1 MKIKFNHKKKC
12 ILKAMGS
19 DLTTKEVS
27 KLVNKVM
34 EKFMT
39 DDSIGKGSHLAELVQ
54 DNLPNEAILF
64 IAVQGLKDRMKPALK
79 GGIFD
84 AIRRGS
90 DKETEP
96 SLEGFHKFVENLIQ
110 GLEKAE
116 VEAKKED
123 TKPEKDA
130 TDKGTKD

>member
-19 DLTTKEVS
+19 DLTTKDVN
-27 KLVNKVM
+27 KLINKVM
-34 EKFMT
+34 EKFMA
-39 DDSIGKGSHLAELVQ
+39 DDSIGKGSHLAELIQ
-54 DNLPNEAILF
+54 DNLPKEAILF
-64 IAVQGLKDRMKPALK
+64 IAVQGLKDRMRPTLK

-96 SLEGFHKFVENLIQ
+96 SIEGFQKFVENLIQ

-116 VEAKKED
+116 AETKKET

-130 TDKGTKD
+130 SI